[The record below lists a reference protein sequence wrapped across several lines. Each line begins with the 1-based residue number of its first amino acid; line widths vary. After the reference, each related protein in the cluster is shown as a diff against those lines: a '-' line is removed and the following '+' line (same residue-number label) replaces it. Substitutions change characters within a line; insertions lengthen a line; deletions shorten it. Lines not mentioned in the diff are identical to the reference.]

1 MSKRIPRSLDL
12 VVIRVFQDVVNPQP
26 RLCREVGSP
35 TSYSLRCAFGIEAAD
50 VEFARPCV
58 SAECATQSS
67 RTEVERRNT
76 RSRRLSRVGN
86 VHHVGYV
93 VANSRLRRVKR
104 SIHVGQ
110 IV

>member
-35 TSYSLRCAFGIEAAD
+35 TSYSLRCALGIEAAD

-58 SAECATQSS
+58 SAECATQCS
-67 RTEVERRNT
+67 RTEVERRNA
-76 RSRRLSRVGN
+76 RSSRPSRVGN
-86 VHHVGYV
+86 VHRVGYV
-93 VANSRLRRVKR
+93 IANSCLRRTKGLINVA
-104 SIHVGQ
+104 Q